1 VATVSDSPSLYVD
14 RDTVLHR
21 LDPRSKLALALA
33 LFVAAYA
40 FGAPAYVAVPVVLG
54 LVALVATG
62 TLRNLL
68 RLWFIVVALF
78 VVGLVVWPG
87 FVEPGGPVVV
97 DVPYLEITRRQ
108 LRASLGRSLR
118 IVSFIITGVAYVST
132 TSNEEIVRGL
142 RGIGVPYTFCFAVGT
157 ALRLF
162 PTFLGAA
169 GTVRQ
174 AQEARGLDLSASNP
188 LARIRQF
195 VPLLIPVFMTAF
207 RNVSTQA
214 MALEARGFDTRRDRT
229 FYTRASFDR
238 ADWVVTALSAVVVV
252 AVVALALSGVGQV

>member
-1 VATVSDSPSLYVD
+1 MSDSPSLYVD
-14 RDTVLHR
+14 GDTLLHR
-21 LDPRSKLALALA
+21 LDPRAKIALATA

-40 FGAPAYVAVPVVLG
+40 FGDPTFVAVPFALG
-54 LVALVATG
+54 VVALVGTG
-62 TLRNLL
+62 ALRNLL

-78 VVGLVVWPG
+78 VVGLVVWPA
-87 FVEPGGPVVV
+87 FTAPGGPVVA
-97 DVPYLEITRRQ
+97 DVPLLEITRRQ

-118 IVSFIITGVAYVST
+118 IVSFIVTGVAFVST

-142 RGIGVPYTFCFAVGT
+142 RGVGVPYTFCFAVGT

-188 LARIRQF
+188 IQRIRQF

-207 RNVSTQA
+207 RNVQTQA

-229 FYTRASFDR
+229 FYGDDALG
-238 ADWVVTALSAVVVV
+238 AVDWAATLLSLAAVAAV
-252 AVVALALSGVGQV
+252 AALALNGVGQV